1 MILNLIFGSFAL
13 LSFALT
19 LWQWLV
25 ARRFPLH
32 QRVTEDNLRP
42 SPVGGRSEPAHA
54 SSPCP
59 SPLTPYPSISLL
71 KPLKGCDSSTEDCL
85 RSWFSQQYNGPTQ
98 ILFGVAAIDDPV
110 CGIVRKLLQEF
121 PGSDAQLVIGT
132 PLRGTNAKVA
142 KLVEL
147 EHMAKHD
154 LLVISDA
161 DVLVPPDFLSNIVA
175 PLCEGQ
181 RSTPRQGS
189 ADVQSAVSPICNQ
202 QGVVRSQDS
211 GSYSR
216 PAEYDSA
223 IQQIENLHYS
233 SEVPGSGLV
242 CCFYRL
248 ANPTTLAM
256 QWEAI
261 AINADFWSQVLQSRS
276 LKPIDFALGAVMATR
291 RRQLEE
297 IGGFAS
303 LVDCLADDYQLGN
316 RIARRGHAI
325 ALSPVVVECWSAP
338 MDWAAVWKH
347 QLRWARTIR
356 VCQPAP
362 YFFSL
367 LSNATIWPL
376 LWLIVSPGA
385 AALAC
390 ALCCCLVRILTALAL
405 QQRLN
410 HPRTPPASPV
420 LTQPPHEV
428 PQPPSQALWR
438 YAWLIPVKD
447 LLQAALWLL
456 AFLGNRIEW
465 RGQRMRLRPDG
476 TLELLNQPL
485 GVPVEDVHCSVARHR
500 RGKQQHR

>member
-1 MILNLIFGSFAL
+1 MILNLIFGALAL

-32 QRVTEDNLRP
+32 QRVAESPMPPDPRRSRREEALTSSAQP
-42 SPVGGRSEPAHA
+42 STLNPHP
-54 SSPCP
+54 
-59 SPLTPYPSISLL
+59 PLTLL
-71 KPLKGCDSSTEDCL
+71 KPLKGRDASTEDCL
-85 RSWFSQQYNGPTQ
+85 RSWFSQHYTGPTQ
-98 ILFGVAAIDDPV
+98 ILFGVAAADDPV
-110 CGIVRKLLQEF
+110 CGLVRKLVQDF
-121 PGSDAQLVIGT
+121 PGSDAQLVAGT
-132 PLRGTNAKVA
+132 PLPGANAKVA

-147 EHMAKHD
+147 ERLAKHD

-161 DVLVPPDFLSNIVA
+161 DVGVPPDFLANIVA
-175 PLCEGQ
+175 PLREAPLARPMGEGL
-181 RSTPRQGS
+181 
-189 ADVQSAVSPICNQ
+189 
-202 QGVVRSQDS
+202 GVR
-211 GSYSR
+211 
-216 PAEYDSA
+216 AC
-223 IQQIENLHYS
+223 
-233 SEVPGSGLV
+233 GLV

-276 LKPIDFALGAVMATR
+276 LKPLDFALGAVMATR
-291 RRQLEE
+291 RQQLTE
-297 IGGFAS
+297 IGGFAP

-316 RIARRGHAI
+316 RIARRGHPI
-325 ALSPVVVECWSAP
+325 ALSPIVVECWSAP
-338 MDWAAVWKH
+338 MGWAAVWKH

-356 VCQPAP
+356 VCQSVP

-367 LSNATIWPL
+367 LSNATLWPL
-376 LWLIVSPGA
+376 LWLIVRAGPTSLAGA
-385 AALAC
+385 LV
-390 ALCCCLVRILTALAL
+390 CCLVRILTALDL

-410 HPRTPPASPV
+410 QNPRPPA
-420 LTQPPHEV
+420 
-428 PQPPSQALWR
+428 PQRSSQAPWR

-476 TLELLNQPL
+476 TLEPLNQPA
-485 GVPVEDVHCSVARHR
+485 P
-500 RGKQQHR
+500 